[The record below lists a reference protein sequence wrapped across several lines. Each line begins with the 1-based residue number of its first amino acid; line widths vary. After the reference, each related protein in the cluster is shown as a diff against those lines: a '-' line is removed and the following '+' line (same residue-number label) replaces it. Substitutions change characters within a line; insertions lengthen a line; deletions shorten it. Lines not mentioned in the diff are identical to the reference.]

1 MTLILV
7 VEMGIRVSQPMKD
20 QFRSMISAGSL
31 TIPHKTY
38 LLG

>member
-1 MTLILV
+1 MPLILA

-20 QFRSMISAGSL
+20 QFRNMMSAGSL
-31 TIPHKTY
+31 TLPHKTY